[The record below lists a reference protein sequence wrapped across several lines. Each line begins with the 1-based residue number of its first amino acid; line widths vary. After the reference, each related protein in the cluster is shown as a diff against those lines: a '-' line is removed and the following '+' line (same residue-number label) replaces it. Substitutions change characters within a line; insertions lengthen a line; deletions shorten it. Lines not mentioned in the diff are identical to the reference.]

1 MAGSRFKAFDGT
13 LLGGESLTGYEQD
26 KDIDILEEVPQG
38 NVRGV
43 FAKNP
48 ATTPKYH
55 TGNTDVTR
63 EYMARLFI
71 PFASETARKVFVR
84 TVPQQSRALAEHLA
98 VSNNTA
104 KGGKPYGMGYIDFL
118 LQSASEQYAEKL
130 QVVDAVG
137 DNYIAYYLGQN
148 PPVFQYSGVLLNS
161 YQDDW
166 RAAFTLLY
174 NDILRGTMLARR
186 KVVAVLAYDDVLITG
201 SLNNFSNML
210 NADFETMAQFNF
222 SMLVKR
228 YDFSS
233 RSPRTQFKPTP
244 VATYPYK
251 LMPSEFASA
260 PIPGVTK
267 SIWAADTVTY
277 TTSNQRKKSTEAG
290 VMPSPDLETQE
301 VQLDPEV
308 DYINNTIYNATIEQ
322 LIAVFKNKNAA
333 VQQSSNELDDDF
345 FAEPQSMLPPD
356 VN

>member
-1 MAGSRFKAFDGT
+1 MAGSRFKGWRRT
-13 LLGGESLTGYEQD
+13 LLGGESLTG
-26 KDIDILEEVPQG
+26 KEVPQG

-71 PFASETARKVFVR
+71 PFVSEIARKVFVE

-98 VSNNTA
+98 VSNTTA
-104 KGGKPYGMGYIDFL
+104 WGGELYGMGYIDFL

-290 VMPSPDLETQE
+290 VMPSPDLEVQK

-308 DYINNTIYNATIEQ
+308 DYINNTIYNAVIGQ
-322 LIAVFKNKNAA
+322 LIAVFENAPA
-333 VQQSSNELDDDF
+333 QQSSNELNEFF
-345 FAEPQSMLPPD
+345 FAGPQSMLPPD
-356 VN
+356 VD